1 MKLVLDSIG
10 YYDAVLVSRLL
21 PLLKKYKV
29 SAYIQ
34 GHRHSL
40 EHVQGPGFARFLS
53 GIPLR
58 LSGLGPLIEEFNFE
72 SANDVHFFVS
82 GCGAQL
88 EESTYWEFT
97 WDEQNYRTHD
107 IAGYLSDFNPH
118 S

>member
-1 MKLVLDSIG
+1 MFKGSGSRGFRQVL
-10 YYDAVLVSRLL
+10 
-21 PLLKKYKV
+21 KY
-29 SAYIQ
+29 
-34 GHRHSL
+34 R
-40 EHVQGPGFARFLS
+40 
-53 GIPLR
+53 IPLS
-58 LSGLGPLIEEFNFE
+58 LSSPAPIIEEFNFE

-107 IAGYLSDFNPH
+107 IAGDLSDFNPR